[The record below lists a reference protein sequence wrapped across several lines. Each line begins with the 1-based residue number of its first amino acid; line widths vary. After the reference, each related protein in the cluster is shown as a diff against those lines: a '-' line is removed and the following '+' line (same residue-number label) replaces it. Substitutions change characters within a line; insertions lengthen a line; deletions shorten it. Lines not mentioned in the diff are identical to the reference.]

1 MFDYRRVT
9 ILWEKYDGQTIP
21 IFRPTHCGLV
31 LVLVFLL
38 IIVVILDLRSD
49 QLTTMVHLTVSWSC
63 MATAWRSE
71 NTMRW
76 DTTIFIVGFLKWK
89 NAATSSRISPF
100 PQSLLQPNFTPRPLA
115 SPLPFSISAHR
126 CFALWCL
133 ALFNHFGCLCTLIN
147 KHQPVRRSGGDK
159 DVPFPGTSAIE
170 RTLASAAA
178 SLEVG
183 VGDED

>member
-71 NTMRW
+71 NTMRYHHFYCW
-76 DTTIFIVGFLKWK
+76 VLEVEKCGNILKNQPLPTIF
-89 NAATSSRISPF
+89 AAAQFHPQTLGLAIAILDLCTS
-100 PQSLLQPNFTPRPLA
+100 L
-115 SPLPFSISAHR
+115 
-126 CFALWCL
+126 
-133 ALFNHFGCLCTLIN
+133 LCTL
-147 KHQPVRRSGGDK
+147 KFGLVQSFWLSLYPHQQTSTSEEVRR
-159 DVPFPGTSAIE
+159 
-170 RTLASAAA
+170 
-178 SLEVG
+178 
-183 VGDED
+183 